1 MSRGQPVVATPM
13 AVEGLYARDGED
25 VLIADSARE
34 FAAAVVRL
42 YRDEAL
48 WNRLSEAGQE
58 NVRRH
63 FSLEHARERLSNILD
78 SLH

>member
-1 MSRGQPVVATPM
+1 M
-13 AVEGLYARDGED
+13 AVEGLFAQNGRD
-25 VLIADSARE
+25 VLIADTARD

-63 FSLEHARERLSNILD
+63 FSLDCARDSLKTLLD
-78 SLH
+78 SLKQS